1 MSTVVMIIRTKGLR
15 SWGFQCEMF
24 RGGGDHLSC
33 ARMQHP
39 DILSCHDMD
48 QLARLDVTDLYE
60 ARLERQDVGVAEGEG
75 LGSAFPLYLPIRS
88 CAPTVAIDEKAKIGV
103 VEEEFAV
110 QTLDVNGTNVLFAGH
125 EIKRCIGLVQERLTL
140 SCLKRDNLKALGA
153 AYAESGSEIVDRR

>member
-60 ARLERQDVGVAEGEG
+60 TRLERQDVGVAEGEG
-75 LGSAFPLYLPIRS
+75 LGSAFPLYLPVRS
-88 CAPTVAIDEKAKIGV
+88 CAPPVAIDEEAEIGV

-110 QTLDVNGTNVLFAGH
+110 QTLDMDGTNVLFAGH
-125 EIKRCIGLVQERLTL
+125 EIKRCISLVQEGLTL
-140 SCLKRDNLKALGA
+140 SCLEGDNLKAFGA
-153 AYAESGSEIVDRR
+153 AYAKSGTEIVDRR